1 MFMIYAANIQKLF
14 AGCTQWLTWDFLLV
28 CQQMRDGMMK
38 WAWPEDV
45 RIHAIRGKIPMPI
58 LRSSWRQLAVWVAA
72 PNGGGGRNSHDL
84 KIHLFPGTS
93 CANEE
98 MSRLSR
104 WISKTEGHFA
114 ILTWLFWRERRLGS
128 SFGCSKGRQ
137 WNRDQKG
144 VREQHLSSSGWARPG
159 PRNIFGM
166 KQVSK
171 G

>member
-1 MFMIYAANIQKLF
+1 MRQISRNCLLDAPSGWHEISCWFANRCVMVWWNGLGPKTCGSMRSEERSRCRSCGAPGGNLRF
-14 AGCTQWLTWDFLLV
+14 GLLH
-28 CQQMRDGMMK
+28 QM
-38 WAWPEDV
+38 
-45 RIHAIRGKIPMPI
+45 
-58 LRSSWRQLAVWVAA
+58 
-72 PNGGGGRNSHDL
+72 GGGRNSNDL

-137 WNRDQKG
+137 WNRDPKG

>member
-1 MFMIYAANIQKLF
+1 MNVYDRCGKYPETVCWMHPVADMRFLVGLPCGSMGSEERSRCRSCGAPGGNLRF
-14 AGCTQWLTWDFLLV
+14 GCCT
-28 CQQMRDGMMK
+28 K
-38 WAWPEDV
+38 W
-45 RIHAIRGKIPMPI
+45 
-58 LRSSWRQLAVWVAA
+58 
-72 PNGGGGRNSHDL
+72 GGRNSNDL

-137 WNRDQKG
+137 WNRDPKG